1 MLDRDQDLALQA
13 VAHAIAHCLEA
24 VGPACT
30 ARLLGTIALDL
41 IEADEHASEAKLP
54 GPDPD
59 KGKKV
64 SRGSA
69 SRFRHLS
76 ASQRHRR
83 PGYPSAANET
93 RL

>member
-13 VAHAIAHCLEA
+13 LAHAITHCLEA

-41 IEADEHASEAKLP
+41 TQADGHTDQATLSRPHPDGLSSPEPHEA
-54 GPDPD
+54 
-59 KGKKV
+59 V
-64 SRGSA
+64 SI
-69 SRFRHLS
+69 RHLS

-83 PGYPSAANET
+83 PTGYPSAAT
-93 RL
+93 G